1 VNTTNE
7 PRLELSVIAPC
18 YNEEKNVREL
28 ARRTLLAL
36 EADGIDGELVL
47 VDDGSQDGTARA
59 IRELM
64 QQHPGRV
71 RGLFHANNKG
81 IAAGWR
87 TGVEG
92 ARGKY
97 VTIID
102 SDLQYQPEDV
112 GRLYRTLIDHTVDV
126 VQGWRSAVGR
136 ERGTRYNISRAYN
149 SMLNATFG
157 MNLRDNKSGFLC
169 SSREVMAD
177 LLTYKGKYFYW
188 QSFVMVAAHAKGY
201 SYKEV
206 ETLFEPRR
214 QGVSFLDGTTTKAS
228 LRSLYDISRAAFEYR
243 VSAQP
248 RDLSDQFLRTHV
260 VEAPRALSPA
270 AHPARWRAMMA
281 SFNRS
286 RSPLSS
292 DVQHVYEALNK
303 TQWLSASALRD
314 FQDEKL
320 RRLIRHCYR
329 HVPYYRRW
337 MQRANLRPEDIHGQL
352 DLHKLPVL
360 SKNDVRKNLYFDITA
375 DNMDR
380 AEVERITTSGSTG
393 EPLVV
398 FADRRQL
405 EFRWAASLRAR
416 ELAGYRFGDP
426 SVKFWDQAL
435 GSSQA
440 QRRREKLQAW
450 LINRTLIPSF
460 EMSED
465 KLEQLVKSLSAK
477 GPALIEGDAEVLD
490 FVARYIKGSLGTLGF
505 RPLAMISNGQTLT
518 SQSREL
524 IESAFGCQVFDGYTS
539 RELGGI
545 AHECSAHAGHHVVSE
560 GYIVEILVDG
570 RPANAGET
578 GDLVITDL
586 NNYAMPLVRYQ
597 LGDRATLLEEAPC
610 ACGRS
615 SPRIGAI
622 QGRAQSIIRGTG
634 GRFVPGTFFDQVM
647 KDYEYAIRQFRIVQ
661 REPGAVQL
669 ELVKAGRFSSDVM
682 DTVQQIVRRHLGEK
696 LRIDLQFVDSIGAGE
711 LNAPGGSPTVIA
723 VDFKLKTP
731 RAVS

>member
-1 VNTTNE
+1 MNNE
-7 PRLELSVIAPC
+7 SRLELSVIAPC
-18 YNEEKNVREL
+18 YNEEQNVREL
-28 ARRTLLAL
+28 ARRTLLAF
-36 EADGIDGELVL
+36 EVDGIHGELVL
-47 VDDGSQDGTARA
+47 VDDGSKDGTARA

-64 QQHPGRV
+64 QEHPNRV
-71 RGLFHANNKG
+71 VGLFHANNKG

-126 VQGWRSAVGR
+126 VQGWRSAIGR
-136 ERGTRYNISRAYN
+136 ERGGRYNISRAYN
-149 SMLNATFG
+149 TMLNVTFG

-169 SSREVMAD
+169 CSREVMAD

-228 LRSLYDISRAAFEYR
+228 LRSLYDISRAALEYR

-248 RDLSDQFLRTHV
+248 RDLTDQFLRTHA
-260 VEAPRALSPA
+260 VEAPRAPSPA
-270 AHPARWRAMMA
+270 AHSTRWRAVMA

-286 RSPLSS
+286 RTPLSS
-292 DVQHVYEALNK
+292 DVQHVYESLNK
-303 TQWLSASALRD
+303 TQWLSANALSD

-329 HVPYYRRW
+329 HVPYYRHW
-337 MQRANLRPEDIHGQL
+337 MQRVKLRPEDIQGQR
-352 DLHKLPVL
+352 DLHKLPIL
-360 SKNDVRKNLYFDITA
+360 TKNDVRKNLYFDITA

-393 EPLVV
+393 EPLVC

-405 EFRWAASLRAR
+405 EFRWAAALRAR
-416 ELAGYRFGDP
+416 EWAGYRLGDP
-426 SVKFWDQAL
+426 SVKLWDQAL
-435 GSSQA
+435 GGSDA
-440 QRRREKLQAW
+440 QRRRERLQAW
-450 LINRTLIPSF
+450 LTNRSLIPAF
-460 EMSED
+460 EMAEH
-465 KLEQLVKSLSAK
+465 KLEQLVRSLNAK
-477 GPALIEGDAEVLD
+477 GPALVEGDAEALD
-490 FVARYIKGSLGTLGF
+490 YLARYIKSSLGTLGF
-505 RPLAMISNGQTLT
+505 RPLALMANAQTLT
-518 SQSREL
+518 SHSRET
-524 IESAFGCQVFDGYTS
+524 IECAFGCQLFDSYTS
-539 RELGGI
+539 RELGSI

-560 GYIVEILVDG
+560 GYIVEVLVDG
-570 RPANAGET
+570 RPAKDGEV
-578 GDLVITDL
+578 GELVITDL

-597 LGDRATLLEEAPC
+597 IGDRAMALEGAPC

-615 SPRIGAI
+615 SPRIAAI
-622 QGRAQSIIRGTG
+622 QGRTQSIIQGTD
-634 GRFVPGTFFDQVM
+634 GRFVPGAFFDQLL
-647 KDYEYAIRQFRIVQ
+647 KDYEYAIRHFRVVQ
-661 REPGAVQL
+661 QEPGALQL
-669 ELVKAGRFSSDVM
+669 ELVKAGRFSNEVM
-682 DTVQQIVRRHLGEK
+682 DAVQQVMRRHLGEK
-696 LRIDLQFVDSIGAGE
+696 LRIELQFVERIPPRERNTHLISDS
-711 LNAPGGSPTVIA
+711 LIA
-723 VDFKLKTP
+723 VDFKRKAP